1 MGKTGIELPLW
12 VRKEMTLEQAYED
25 PRPMA
30 DFNPVTKPMHYV
42 QGRKYE
48 PVKVINDWELNFNLG
63 NVVKYVSRAGRKNN
77 KKQDLEKALF
87 YLQQEIERC

>member
-1 MGKTGIELPLW
+1 MVSTYSLDA
-12 VRKEMTLEQAYED
+12 AYED
-25 PRPMA
+25 IKPLP

-48 PVKVINDWELNFNLG
+48 PVKVINDWNLSFNLG
-63 NVVKYVSRAGRKNN
+63 NVVKYVSRAGRKDN